1 MSVQKNRSVTLG
13 GTDVS
18 SALRALDFGEG
29 QESISAETD
38 GDDYRW
44 FELGMR
50 TGAMTLQFKQDMTS
64 GGINET
70 IDALLGTTFAV
81 VVKMDAGATSTSN
94 PQYTATMMIEQYD
107 RFVGEIGDQQFCSV
121 TLALAADTGFVK
133 ATT

>member
-1 MSVQKNRSVTLG
+1 MSVQKNRSLSLG

-50 TGAMTLQFKQDMTS
+50 FSS
-64 GGINET
+64 G
-70 IDALLGTTFAV
+70 
-81 VVKMDAGATSTSN
+81 
-94 PQYTATMMIEQYD
+94 
-107 RFVGEIGDQQFCSV
+107 CS
-121 TLALAADTGFVK
+121 DGCCCIRD
-133 ATT
+133 

>member
-1 MSVQKNRSVTLG
+1 MSVQKNRSLSLG

-50 TGAMTLQFKQDMTS
+50 KECT
-64 GGINET
+64 
-70 IDALLGTTFAV
+70 
-81 VVKMDAGATSTSN
+81 
-94 PQYTATMMIEQYD
+94 
-107 RFVGEIGDQQFCSV
+107 R
-121 TLALAADTGFVK
+121 
-133 ATT
+133 